1 MVGSPT
7 VLLFVAEINPNDGC
21 ALLLLKVCEVVA
33 PNIWTRY
40 AMANDVNQEK
50 VLAQTLTNIRIESRR
65 LAWSS
70 GEKDSQPIA
79 QVLLHLTEHC
89 VHVTLHILA
98 AFELVALLLG
108 GGTLVDNTEVVGI
121 AGTIYHAALLQ
132 YIVGYG
138 NESSTATARLNL
150 IHILMSSCISQWPR
164 KIEARVVVVVEGADL
179 IAKAAV
185 NALGLV
191 NLWIEEAKSV
201 GLHAYGVVSAYTGT
215 SSTSTTVCW
224 ICNLY
229 HFISFTFL
237 RDMVRTKVRMNTMM
251 GAVKS

>member
-1 MVGSPT
+1 
-7 VLLFVAEINPNDGC
+7 
-21 ALLLLKVCEVVA
+21 
-33 PNIWTRY
+33 
-40 AMANDVNQEK
+40 MANNIHQEE
-50 VLAQTLTNIRIESRR
+50 VLAQAFTHIRVKTRR
-65 LAWSS
+65 LAGSA
-70 GEKDSQPIA
+70 GEQDRQTVP

-89 VHVTLHILA
+89 VHVALHILA
-98 AFELVALLLG
+98 ALELIALLLCG
-108 GGTLVDNTEVVGI
+108 STLVDNTEVVGI
-121 AGTIYHAALLQ
+121 ACTIDHTALLQ

-138 NESSTATARLNL
+138 DESSTATACLYL
-150 IHILMSSCISQWPR
+150 VHILVTGSVCQRLR

-179 IAKAAV
+179 VAKATV

-237 RDMVRTKVRMNTMM
+237 RDMVRTKVRINTMT